1 MKILNHL
8 ANAPFFLTI
17 KKWIAQRIF
26 GKFMGSLTNSDG
38 SLNLD
43 GVLKFFIIYDG
54 DGPKYIVAVT
64 ANGSRIGV
72 ATENLLA
79 LVRSSGVAYEENWLA
94 DYMRSYYLLNQLE
107 DQRKKMESFQRPVK
121 G

>member
-1 MKILNHL
+1 MKILDHL

-26 GKFMGSLTNSDG
+26 GRFMDSLTNSDG
-38 SLNLD
+38 SLNSD

-79 LVRSSGVAYEENWLA
+79 LVRGSGIAYEENLLA

-107 DQRKKMESFQRPVK
+107 NQRKKMENFRISAK
-121 G
+121 S